1 MLVIDRFEESQAI
14 IEFGD
19 KLFVIP
25 RLLLPADAREGDV
38 ITLTITVNREATN
51 TRAKVIKS
59 LSEELFED

>member
-1 MLVIDRFEESQAI
+1 MLIIDRFEENQAI

-51 TRAKVIKS
+51 TRAKTIKS
-59 LSEELFED
+59 LAEELFND

>member
-1 MLVIDRFEESQAI
+1 MLIIERFEEDQAV

-25 RLLLPADAREGDV
+25 RLFLPVDAREGDV
-38 ITLTITVNREATN
+38 ITLSITVNREATD
-51 TRAKVIKS
+51 TRAKAIKS

>member
-1 MLVIDRFEESQAI
+1 MLIIDRFEENQAI

-51 TRAKVIKS
+51 TRAKTIKS
-59 LSEELFED
+59 LAEELFKD